1 MKLKKLSL
9 NNFGRFRGEVL
20 ELEDGINVIY
30 GENESGKST
39 VHTFIRSMLFGMKR
53 GRGRAAGNDVYSR
66 YEPWE
71 NASWYQGRMEFTS
84 GGKEFRL
91 TRSFAKGAGEDELVC
106 LTDGEILSLEDGDL
120 SVLLGGISENVYENT
135 VSVGQ
140 LKARTGDALAQEL
153 RNYMANYQGSNDGSL
168 NVEAALTSLKK
179 KRKELEQEAELQRK
193 AGEEEKSRMYSRLSY
208 LEQDCREAKEKLERT
223 MTERKREMFGNEVSP
238 REVRKQ
244 Q

>member
-20 ELEDGINVIY
+20 KLEDGINVIY

-106 LTDGEILSLEDGDL
+106 LTDG
-120 SVLLGGISENVYENT
+120 
-135 VSVGQ
+135 
-140 LKARTGDALAQEL
+140 
-153 RNYMANYQGSNDGSL
+153 
-168 NVEAALTSLKK
+168 
-179 KRKELEQEAELQRK
+179 
-193 AGEEEKSRMYSRLSY
+193 
-208 LEQDCREAKEKLERT
+208 
-223 MTERKREMFGNEVSP
+223 
-238 REVRKQ
+238 
-244 Q
+244 

>member
-20 ELEDGINVIY
+20 KLEDGINVIY

-91 TRSFAKGAGEDELVC
+91 TGEQRRQPECGGGAYLTEKEEERTGAGSGAAAKGRGGREKPDVQPPF
-106 LTDGEILSLEDGDL
+106 LSG
-120 SVLLGGISENVYENT
+120 
-135 VSVGQ
+135 
-140 LKARTGDALAQEL
+140 TGL
-153 RNYMANYQGSNDGSL
+153 QGS
-168 NVEAALTSLKK
+168 E
-179 KRKELEQEAELQRK
+179 RK
-193 AGEEEKSRMYSRLSY
+193 AGADDDRTEER
-208 LEQDCREAKEKLERT
+208 
-223 MTERKREMFGNEVSP
+223 N
-238 REVRKQ
+238 VRK
-244 Q
+244 